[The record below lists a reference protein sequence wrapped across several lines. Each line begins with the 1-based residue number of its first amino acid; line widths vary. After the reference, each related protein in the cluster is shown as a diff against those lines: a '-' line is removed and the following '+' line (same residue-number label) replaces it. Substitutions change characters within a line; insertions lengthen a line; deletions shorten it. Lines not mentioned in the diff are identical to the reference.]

1 MTDTLKT
8 LGSALLSTTSA
19 AVYTAGAGVTTIV
32 SSFRLVNISTSV
44 TVTCNM
50 TGPSTMQVIPK
61 NLSLAAGNMYV
72 DSDPITLTTAGA
84 LKAWASTGSSI
95 HCSVFGIEHTT

>member
-32 SSFRLVNISTSV
+32 SSFRLVNISTS

-50 TGPSTMQVIPK
+50 TGPSTMYQIPK
-61 NLSLAAGNMYV
+61 DLSLAAGNMYA

>member
-32 SSFRLVNISTSV
+32 SSFRLVNISTS

-50 TGPSTMQVIPK
+50 TGPSTMQVIPED
-61 NLSLAAGNMYV
+61 LSLAAGNMYV
-72 DSDPITLTTAGA
+72 DSDPITLATAGA